1 MRYGIWKLVK
11 RWDIR
16 KEDLDHIESP
26 FFAASFIR
34 SELEDRR
41 NDFSCRYD
49 FTQLLNE
56 NHGSR
61 EEAVRRVEQGDW
73 LLVSRHASMP
83 LSASERQR
91 YRIHPRDM
99 GFLFEPPAPT
109 ASIPY
114 PLPHSKPEPEPLP
127 QPLSPE
133 LIAVAGS
140 QHDDRSGNKM
150 MFIGQ
155 AVRELAEFQRNKPRL
170 SRTLVVFTAGYSAE
184 MLASARE
191 SAELYQADFVTVQ
204 SVEELFRYL
213 NQGKDR
219 KQSPIEHLALFSH
232 GVPQRIAFGH
242 ELADE
247 SSMDLSVLNYRKL
260 SPAAFADDARLDS
273 HACRTGMGNQPD
285 LPIEE
290 AVQFYPQTNES
301 LAQLLANHLR
311 VKVRAYIRRSDYRNT
326 WGSFEER
333 RLADLCGLSDNQ
345 APSIAWCRSWAELDK
360 ERRKNSS
367 ENKYTYQT
375 SGAMSPVISGTTPY
389 GAPRGQ
395 LEFIPR

>member
-26 FFAASFIR
+26 FFAANFIR
-34 SELEDRR
+34 GELEDRR
-41 NDFSCRYD
+41 NGFSCRYD
-49 FTQLLNE
+49 LTQLLDDS
-56 NHGSR
+56 HGSR
-61 EEAVRRVEQGDW
+61 ERAVRRVEQGDW
-73 LLVSRHASMP
+73 LLISRNAFSP

-91 YRIHPRDM
+91 YHISPRSM
-99 GFLFEPPAPT
+99 GYLFDPPAPT

-114 PLPHSKPEPEPLP
+114 PLPRSKPGPPP

-191 SAELYQADFVTVQ
+191 SAELYRADFVTVQ
-204 SVEELFRYL
+204 GIEELFRYL

-273 HACRTGMGNQPD
+273 HACRTGMGNQPN

-290 AVQFYPQTNES
+290 AVQFYPQTRES

-311 VKVRAYIRRSDYRNT
+311 VRVRAYIRRSDYKNT

-333 RLADLCGLSDNQ
+333 RLGELCGVTDGN
-345 APSIAWCRSWAELDK
+345 APSEVWCKEWKSLFDERKALDN
-360 ERRKNSS
+360 RLD
-367 ENKYTYQT
+367 YTYQI
-375 SGAMSPVISGTTPY
+375 SGAINPVISGTTPY
-389 GAPRGQ
+389 GVPGGHI
-395 LEFIPR
+395 EFRHQ

>member
-1 MRYGIWKLVK
+1 M
-11 RWDIR
+11 
-16 KEDLDHIESP
+16 
-26 FFAASFIR
+26 
-34 SELEDRR
+34 
-41 NDFSCRYD
+41 
-49 FTQLLNE
+49 
-56 NHGSR
+56 
-61 EEAVRRVEQGDW
+61 
-73 LLVSRHASMP
+73 
-83 LSASERQR
+83 
-91 YRIHPRDM
+91 
-99 GFLFEPPAPT
+99 
-109 ASIPY
+109 
-114 PLPHSKPEPEPLP
+114 
-127 QPLSPE
+127 
-133 LIAVAGS
+133 
-140 QHDDRSGNKM
+140 
-150 MFIGQ
+150 
-155 AVRELAEFQRNKPRL
+155 
-170 SRTLVVFTAGYSAE
+170 FTADYSAE

-191 SAELYQADFVTVQ
+191 SAELYRAGFVTVQ
-204 SVEELFRYL
+204 GIEELFRYL

-290 AVQFYPQTNES
+290 AVQFYPQTRES

-345 APSIAWCRSWAELDK
+345 APSTVWCREWNVLNE
-360 ERRKNSS
+360 ERDQNVRRN
-367 ENKYTYQT
+367 NYAYQV
-375 SGAMSPVISGTTPY
+375 SGAINPVISGTTPY
-389 GAPRGQ
+389 GIPGGQ
-395 LEFIPR
+395 IEFTPK